1 MNNTHCRNANKNYNY
16 SNDIIDL
23 ESRLLQ
29 SECCRDKHKQNLK
42 TYKYINGGVINNID
56 SDKID
61 TDSNLKH
68 IPILN
73 QSKKSLFEYKCLN
86 RFETLYRDIQNP
98 DMIIP
103 KFEIG
108 IGTRQQFSEKELN
121 KNKN

>member
-16 SNDIIDL
+16 NNDMIDL
-23 ESRLLQ
+23 ESKLLH
-29 SECCRDKHKQNLK
+29 SEYSRDKYKKSLK
-42 TYKYINGGVINNID
+42 TSKFINGGIINNIAA
-56 SDKID
+56 DKID
-61 TDSNLKH
+61 TESNLKH

-73 QSKKSLFEYKCLN
+73 QSKKSLFENKCLN

-108 IGTRQQFSEKELN
+108 IGTRQQFSENSLN
-121 KNKN
+121 KNNN

>member
-16 SNDIIDL
+16 NNDMIDL
-23 ESRLLQ
+23 ESKLLH
-29 SECCRDKHKQNLK
+29 SEYSRDKYKKNLK
-42 TYKYINGGVINNID
+42 TSKFINGGIINNIAA
-56 SDKID
+56 DKID
-61 TDSNLKH
+61 TESNLKH
-68 IPILN
+68 VPILN
-73 QSKKSLFEYKCLN
+73 QSKKSLFENKCLN

-108 IGTRQQFSEKELN
+108 IGTRQQFSENSLN

>member
-16 SNDIIDL
+16 NNEMIDL
-23 ESRLLQ
+23 ESELLH
-29 SECCRDKHKQNLK
+29 SEYSRDKYKKNLK
-42 TYKYINGGVINNID
+42 TSKFINGGIINNID
-56 SDKID
+56 ADKID
-61 TDSNLKH
+61 TESNLKH

-73 QSKKSLFEYKCLN
+73 QSKKSLFENKCLN

-108 IGTRQQFSEKELN
+108 IGTRQQFSENSLN

>member
-16 SNDIIDL
+16 NNEVIDL
-23 ESRLLQ
+23 ESKLLH
-29 SECCRDKHKQNLK
+29 SEYSRDKYKRNLK
-42 TYKYINGGVINNID
+42 TSKFINGGIINNIAA
-56 SDKID
+56 DKID
-61 TDSNLKH
+61 TESNLKH

-73 QSKKSLFEYKCLN
+73 QSKKSLFENKCLN

-108 IGTRQQFSEKELN
+108 IGTRQQFSEKSLN